1 MVAFAA
7 TVQFAAGETSAY
19 PHVESRMLLAVEA
32 GRGVVEVDGH
42 PVALEPGSLV
52 VMPWGHEVRYRPDA
66 RDPYL
71 VYGAHLIPW
80 HSATEPIDL
89 AVPHHREHP
98 LTGVPTRADR
108 PLAIGPRLW
117 TNVAEG
123 HPALWTVARL
133 AAQVWDRGTPT
144 LEVARALGT
153 LVVDT
158 LEAVTPV
165 PAHDDHNLP
174 VALRRALAWIHAEP
188 GRTVTL
194 EQLGGAAGVSP
205 ATVTRLFRRHLSTS
219 PLAWV
224 LDSRIA
230 AAKVLLTT
238 TGLPVAQV
246 GRRVG
251 FADSYYF
258 SRQFRARTG
267 ETPTVWRQRRSAP

>member
-1 MVAFAA
+1 
-7 TVQFAAGETSAY
+7 
-19 PHVESRMLLAVEA
+19 
-32 GRGVVEVDGH
+32 
-42 PVALEPGSLV
+42 
-52 VMPWGHEVRYRPDA
+52 VRYRPDG

-71 VYGAHLIPW
+71 VSGAHLIPW
-80 HSATEPIDL
+80 HAYDVPIDL
-89 AVPHHREHP
+89 AVPHHLEHP
-98 LTGVPTRADR
+98 LTGLPARADR

-117 TNVAEG
+117 VSHGER
-123 HPALWTVARL
+123 HPSLRTVIRL

-153 LVVDT
+153 LVVEA
-158 LEAVTPV
+158 LEATAPM
-165 PAHDDHNLP
+165 PSHDDRDLP

-188 GRTVTL
+188 GRAVSL
-194 EQLGGAAGVSP
+194 DSLSAAAGVSP
-205 ATVTRLFRRHLSTS
+205 ASVTRLFRTHLGTS

-251 FADSYYF
+251 FTDSYYF

-267 ETPTVWRQRRSAP
+267 LTPSLWRQHHSAP

>member
-1 MVAFAA
+1 
-7 TVQFAAGETSAY
+7 VQFAAGEESSY

-32 GRGVVEVDGH
+32 GRGVVEVDGQ
-42 PVALEPGSLV
+42 VVDLAPGSLV
-52 VMPWGHEVRYRPDA
+52 VMPWGHSVRYRPDT

-80 HSATEPIDL
+80 HSAAEPIDL

-98 LTGVPTRADR
+98 LTGVPTRGDR

-117 TNVAEG
+117 TSAGEQ
-123 HPALWTVARL
+123 HPSLRTVARL

-153 LVVDT
+153 LVVDA
-158 LEAVTPV
+158 LEAATPV
-165 PAHDDHNLP
+165 PAHDDHGLP

-194 EQLGGAAGVSP
+194 EQLSAAAGVSP
-205 ATVTRLFRRHLSTS
+205 ATVTRQFRQHLRTS

-251 FADSYYF
+251 FDDSYYF

-267 ETPTVWRQRRSAP
+267 LTPSVWRQRHSAP

>member
-7 TVQFAAGETSAY
+7 TVQFAAGEESSY

-32 GRGVVEVDGH
+32 GRGVVEVDGEGL
-42 PVALEPGSLV
+42 VLGPGDLV
-52 VMPWGHEVRYRPDA
+52 VMPWGHAVRYRPDA

-80 HSATEPIDL
+80 HSALGPIDL

-117 TNVAEG
+117 VTQEER
-123 HPALWTVARL
+123 HPELRTVARL

-144 LEVARALGT
+144 LAAARALGT
-153 LVVDT
+153 LVVDA
-158 LEAVTPV
+158 LEAPTPV
-165 PAHDDHNLP
+165 TAHDDHDLP
-174 VALRRALAWIHAEP
+174 VALRRALTWIDAEP
-188 GRTVTL
+188 GRGVTL
-194 EQLGGAAGVSP
+194 EQLASAAGVSP
-205 ATVTRLFRRHLSTS
+205 ASVGRMFRDHLGTS

-224 LDSRIA
+224 LDARIA

-238 TGLPVAQV
+238 TSLPIASVA
-246 GRRVG
+246 RRVG
-251 FADSYYF
+251 FGDAYYF

-267 ETPTVWRQRRSAP
+267 LTPSLWRQRNSTP